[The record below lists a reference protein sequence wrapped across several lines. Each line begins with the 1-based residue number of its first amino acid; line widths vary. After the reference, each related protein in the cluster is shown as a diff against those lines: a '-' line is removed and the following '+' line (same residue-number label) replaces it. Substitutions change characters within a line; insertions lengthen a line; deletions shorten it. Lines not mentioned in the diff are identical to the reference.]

1 MYGNVINPLILR
13 RDEKKK
19 KRQRKSIVSWLWE
32 VPQTLSILQL
42 KTVCSNLR
50 AFGVRGHI
58 GVFGLHYEA
67 DNSRLYVVCAKH
79 VTESQLV
86 NEFSVFGAAQVKLNI
101 DSNGLSKVYIF
112 SNFCFTY
119 AQWCLSCHL
128 SILTATE
135 AKDFPEDFWII
146 SFWSFSR
153 TD

>member
-1 MYGNVINPLILR
+1 M
-13 RDEKKK
+13 
-19 KRQRKSIVSWLWE
+19 
-32 VPQTLSILQL
+32 QL

-101 DSNGLSKVYIF
+101 DLNGLSKVYIF
-112 SNFCFTY
+112 STFCFTD
-119 AQWCLSCHL
+119 AQWFLSCHW

-135 AKDFPEDFWII
+135 AKDFPKDF
-146 SFWSFSR
+146 
-153 TD
+153 

>member
-1 MYGNVINPLILR
+1 MRMHVNAIDPLILR
-13 RDEKKK
+13 REGKKT
-19 KRQRKSIVSWLWE
+19 RQEHCLV
-32 VPQTLSILQL
+32 TLRGSILQL

-101 DSNGLSKVYIF
+101 DLSGLSKVYIF
-112 SNFCFTY
+112 STFCF
-119 AQWCLSCHL
+119 AD
-128 SILTATE
+128 A
-135 AKDFPEDFWII
+135 
-146 SFWSFSR
+146 
-153 TD
+153 